1 MTPCC
6 HSGKCAGSV
15 AYANTSA
22 AGRPTTVLAV
32 AGAMSA
38 ALEQGGVPGQ
48 VERPALV
55 VVDAVADRLPAGTVP
70 VEVAVLQ
77 FDPGA
82 VRPVG
87 HEPDLDL
94 AGQLRVGLDLPLRAD
109 VPAEYHAGGR
119 LVGQDP
125 RPPALA
131 AVDGAVVDVAA
142 DAGLEDGLGDRGR
155 EQVVLRRL
163 EVAEPLGERC
173 EGLLERRV
181 DHHLLADNGTI
192 GSGHG
197 LSFVACSATSA

>member
-1 MTPCC
+1 M
-6 HSGKCAGSV
+6 V
-15 AYANTSA
+15 
-22 AGRPTTVLAV
+22 
-32 AGAMSA
+32 GAMSA
-38 ALEQGGVPGQ
+38 ALEQGSVPGQ
-48 VERPALV
+48 VERPSLV

-82 VRPVG
+82 VRSLG

-109 VPAEYHAGGR
+109 VPAEDHADWW
-119 LVGQDP
+119 LIGQDP

-142 DAGLEDGLGDRGR
+142 DMGLEHCLGDRGR

-163 EVAEPLGERC
+163 EVAEPFGERF
-173 EGLLERRV
+173 EGLLGRRI
-181 DHHLLADNGTI
+181 DHHLLADNGDL

-197 LSFVACSATSA
+197 LSWIACSATST

>member
-22 AGRPTTVLAV
+22 AGRPTTVLAL

-48 VERPALV
+48 VERPPLV

-82 VRPVG
+82 VRPLG
-87 HEPDLDL
+87 HEPDLHL
-94 AGQLRVGLDLPLRAD
+94 AGQFRVRLDPPLRAD
-109 VPAEYHAGGR
+109 VPAEYHAVWW

-125 RPPALA
+125 RPPALTS
-131 AVDGAVVDVAA
+131 VHRAVVDVAA
-142 DAGLEDGLGDRGR
+142 DAGLEYGLGDRR
-155 EQVVLRRL
+155 RQQVVLRRL
-163 EVAEPLGERC
+163 EVAESLGERR
-173 EGLLERRV
+173 EGLLDWRL
-181 DHHLLADNGTI
+181 DHHLLADHGDL
-192 GSGHG
+192 GSGHE
-197 LSFVACSATSA
+197 LSSAACSATST

>member
-6 HSGKCAGSV
+6 HSWKRAGPV
-15 AYANTSA
+15 GQANTSA
-22 AGRPTTVLAV
+22 AGCSTTVLAM

-38 ALEQGGVPGQ
+38 APEQGGVPGQ
-48 VERPALV
+48 VERPSLV
-55 VVDAVADRLPAGTVP
+55 AVDAVADRLPAGTVP

-77 FDPGA
+77 FDPGP
-82 VRPVG
+82 VRSLG

-94 AGQLRVGLDLPLRAD
+94 AAQLRVGLDLPLRAD
-109 VPAEYHAGGR
+109 VPAEDHAGWW

-125 RPPALA
+125 RPPAFA
-131 AVDGAVVDVAA
+131 AVDATVVDVPA
-142 DAGLEDGLGDRGR
+142 DVGLEDCLGDRGR

-173 EGLLERRV
+173 EGLLGRRV
-181 DHHLLADNGTI
+181 DHHLLADNGDL

-197 LSFVACSATSA
+197 LSSVACPATST

>member
-6 HSGKCAGSV
+6 HSWKRAGSV
-15 AYANTSA
+15 AYANTCA
-22 AGRPTTVLAV
+22 AGRSTTVLAM

-48 VERPALV
+48 VERPSLA
-55 VVDAVADRLPAGTVP
+55 AVHAITDRLPAGTVP
-70 VEVAVLQ
+70 VEMAVLQ

-82 VRPVG
+82 VRSLG

-109 VPAEYHAGGR
+109 VPAEHHPGWR

-125 RPPALA
+125 RPPAFA
-131 AVDGAVVDVAA
+131 AVDGAVVDTSA
-142 DAGLEDGLGDRGR
+142 DVGLEDCLGDRGP

-163 EVAEPLGERC
+163 EVAEPLGERR
-173 EGLLERRV
+173 EGLLGRRV
-181 DHHLLADNGTI
+181 DHHLLADYGDL

-197 LSFVACSATSA
+197 LSSVACSATST

>member
-1 MTPCC
+1 M
-6 HSGKCAGSV
+6 V
-15 AYANTSA
+15 
-22 AGRPTTVLAV
+22 
-32 AGAMSA
+32 GAMSA

-48 VERPALV
+48 VERPSLV
-55 VVDAVADRLPAGTVP
+55 AVDAVADRLPTGTVP

-82 VRPVG
+82 VRSLG

-94 AGQLRVGLDLPLRAD
+94 AGQLRVGLDLPMGAD
-109 VPAEYHAGGR
+109 VPAEYHAGWR

-131 AVDGAVVDVAA
+131 AVYGAVVDVPA
-142 DAGLEDGLGDRGR
+142 DVRLENCLGDRGR

-173 EGLLERRV
+173 EVLHGRRV
-181 DHHLLADNGTI
+181 DHHLLADNGDL

-197 LSFVACSATSA
+197 LSSVACSATST